1 MAVSDSTAAIFKDD
15 THMKLYTYDPAPS
28 PQRVANFMK
37 YKGIEIDSEQVDMGT
52 GEHLQDAYKAIVPDQ
67 TVPAL
72 VLDDGTVLSE
82 VIGIITYLDNLYPEK
97 PLLGTTPLE
106 KAMVTTWT
114 SKIYSMLFMSIADA
128 LRNAS
133 PGFKDRALP
142 GPLDLE
148 QIPELAERGRKRLI
162 WAWEEIDRQLAD
174 RPWIAGDKFSFADI
188 DLMVCVGFSGWVKCK
203 PSEELKNLQAYIA
216 RAQAE
221 MS

>member
-1 MAVSDSTAAIFKDD
+1 
-15 THMKLYTYDPAPS
+15 MKFYTYDAAPS
-28 PQRVANFMK
+28 PQRVALFMK
-37 YKGIEIDSEQVDMGT
+37 LKGIEIDTQQIDMT
-52 GEHLQDAYKAIVPDQ
+52 AGEHLGEEYKAIVPDQ

-97 PLLGTTPLE
+97 PLLGSTPLE

-133 PGFKDRALP
+133 PGFKNRALP

-148 QIPELAERGRKRLI
+148 QIPELAERGKVRLK

-174 RPWIAGDKFSFADI
+174 RKWIAGDNFSFADI
-188 DLMVCVGFSGWVKCK
+188 DLVVCVGFSAWVKCK
-203 PSEELKNLQAYIA
+203 PAEELENLQAYIA
-216 RAQAE
+216 RAKAE
-221 MS
+221 IG